1 MNLSDYSSTKVLM
14 MMIPQGEIP
23 LVWKGYATKISILAF
38 ALGSYFLIFR
48 NRKFPSLQ
56 NWFRKSKKSDPNEN
70 KISREKILRKNL
82 LAYNH
87 ELCPICLGTPK
98 FGVKA
103 VCGHLLCAT
112 CLASY
117 CEAREVSAPPPCP
130 LCRAPLDTV
139 TLATEQ
145 GSTLSL
151 TEFAKADINSSEKT
165 LAWIREYN
173 HNRGQIAYRKFSYSK
188 FFNRRTA
195 LFVNFLTLCLVIALI
210 ETRVQAL
217 PWVDWV
223 TYGSFLGITLSIL
236 TIITLVICV
245 WLKYQNQ
252 VTLN

>member
-1 MNLSDYSSTKVLM
+1 MNLSDYSSTKALM

-38 ALGSYFLIFR
+38 ALGSYVLIFR
-48 NRKFPSLQ
+48 NREFPSLR
-56 NWFRKSKKSDPNEN
+56 NWFRKSQKRDPNEN
-70 KISREKILRKNL
+70 KISREKILRYLTIKEDKSFYNLLIKCLIFLLFSKNS

-103 VCGHLLCAT
+103 ICGHLLCAT

-145 GSTLSL
+145 VSHKIIILHKTNYFTLICRN
-151 TEFAKADINSSEKT
+151 EN
-165 LAWIREYN
+165 
-173 HNRGQIAYRKFSYSK
+173 KF
-188 FFNRRTA
+188 
-195 LFVNFLTLCLVIALI
+195 V
-210 ETRVQAL
+210 
-217 PWVDWV
+217 
-223 TYGSFLGITLSIL
+223 
-236 TIITLVICV
+236 
-245 WLKYQNQ
+245 
-252 VTLN
+252 